1 MSFKTNKPEDLAEQ
15 AQAATNNVARKCDA
29 CDLRRKIDAWVYWFL
44 MLLNV
49 AGTGLVLYISSQL
62 PGQPPE
68 HSVSAKSKKDTRLNV
83 QIADGQSGGLG
94 CVSPNECQQSGMGL
108 PDAKPPGQYNSI
120 Q

>member
-49 AGTGLVLYISSQL
+49 AGTGLVLYIGSQL
-62 PGQPPE
+62 PGQTPE
-68 HSVSAKSKKDTRLNV
+68 HRISAKSQNDTRLNV
-83 QIADGQSGGLG
+83 QSTDGQSGGLG
-94 CVSPNECQQSGMGL
+94 GVNPNERLQSSMGL